1 MSNVLRLLLVEDD
14 PGDAEKVKQLLS
26 KATQSRF
33 EIEWTDTLEGAALA
47 LSASRF
53 DSLLL
58 DLGLSQTTGLEGLVK
73 IQSVGPHVPVIIVTN
88 ENDESLALRALQVGA
103 QDYLVKGSLTTDN
116 LVRSIRHATERHA
129 LVRRLTDAQ
138 IVLEKRRRRLAKLY
152 RTAYKFVDNVSH
164 EFRTPLTV
172 IKEYVSLIK
181 DGIVGPVSDEQR
193 RMLAVVEDRADD
205 LNTMVD
211 DMLDVSKLEAG
222 ILGVYRKRCQAADI
236 LARVRPALE
245 RKALAKGVQLESDLE
260 AHLPSVY
267 CDAEKAGRVLVN
279 LAVNAIKF
287 CGQPGLVRLSCRKS
301 RNSPGVEFSVSD
313 NGPGISPENQRQLF
327 RRFKQLSETA
337 PSGAKGFGLG
347 LSIAKELAE
356 ANLGE
361 IRLDSEPGRGST
373 FSFTLPADDCQEVMR
388 RYLGRVGKLRNGPPQ
403 LSLVK
408 AEVDPS
414 TSAPLADD
422 VDGFL
427 SCLLRY
433 NDLVL
438 RIGPNRWLIALPVPD
453 GEAATFLRRAA
464 KALADAAR
472 NRIGEPYPRIEFRR
486 LGTWPVGRP
495 REILDVLSDVV
506 RCEEAVD
513 V

>member
-1 MSNVLRLLLVEDD
+1 MSNTLRLLLAEGDLS
-14 PGDAEKVKQLLS
+14 DAEMVKRLLS
-26 KATQSRF
+26 KATHSQF
-33 EIEWTDTLEGAALA
+33 QIEWTDTLEGAALA

-53 DSLLL
+53 DGMLL
-58 DLGLSQTTGLEGLVK
+58 DLGLPGTQGLEGLVK
-73 IQSVGPHVPVIIVTN
+73 ILSVDPRVPVIIVTDQ
-88 ENDESLALRALQVGA
+88 NDEELALRALQVGA

-116 LVRSIRHATERHA
+116 LVRSIRYATERHA
-129 LVRRLTDAQ
+129 LVRRLTDAR
-138 IVLEKRRRRLAKLY
+138 IVLENRHRRLAKLY

-181 DGIVGPVSDEQR
+181 DGIVGEVSDEQR
-193 RMLAVVEDRADD
+193 RMLAIVEDRADD

-222 ILGVYRKRCQAADI
+222 ILGVYRKRCQATDI

-245 RKALAKGVQLESDLE
+245 RKAFTKGVRLESDVE
-260 AHLPSVY
+260 ANLPPIY
-267 CDAEKAGRVLVN
+267 CDPEKAGRVLVN
-279 LAVNAIKF
+279 LAINAVKF
-287 CGQPGLVRLSCRKS
+287 CGQPGRVRLSCRRS
-301 RNSPGVEFSVSD
+301 RNPPGVEFSVSD
-313 NGPGISPENQRQLF
+313 NGPGISAENQRLLF
-327 RRFKQLSETA
+327 RRFKQLSETVR
-337 PSGAKGFGLG
+337 SGAKGFGLG
-347 LSIAKELAE
+347 LSIAKELVE

-373 FSFTLPADDCQEVMR
+373 FSFTLPLDDCQEVVR
-388 RYLGRVGKLRNGPPQ
+388 RYLHRVGKLRNGPPQ
-403 LSLVK
+403 LSLVR

-414 TSAPLADD
+414 TAAPLAED

-438 RIGPNRWLIALPVPD
+438 RVGPSRWLVVLPVPED
-453 GEAATFLRRAA
+453 QVAAFLRRAE
-464 KALADAAR
+464 KAFAEAAR
-472 NRIGEPYPRIEFRR
+472 NRVGDPYPRIDFRH
-486 LGTWPVGRP
+486 LGTWPVDHDKA
-495 REILDVLSDVV
+495 ILAEMSDIA